1 MEVGQAIRGKSTDRK
16 SLLKTKTIIF
26 LLCFSSFLLIIYG
39 FILLENSIIE
49 IIVNSDY
56 QFGEGGIIIGV
67 VLIILGPIF
76 LLSGYPIMIRL
87 FKKSMV

>member
-1 MEVGQAIRGKSTDRK
+1 MEVGQAIRGKPTDNK
-16 SLLKTKTIIF
+16 SMIKTKTIIF
-26 LLCFSSFLLIIYG
+26 LLGFGSFILIIYG

-49 IIVNSDY
+49 IIINSDY
-56 QFGEGGIIIGV
+56 QFGEVGIIIGI

-76 LLSGYPIMIRL
+76 LLTGYPILIRL